1 MISSNAKAGSLRKV
15 IRKMGEPCISFYL
28 KAHRIYV
35 HFEALR
41 AIGCP
46 NRICFMISEKGDRL
60 LMMPYGKRDLV
71 SHKVPERLYEGTN
84 GFDIS
89 SYKLCSL
96 LAELHGWDLN
106 KSYRILGNVAPKYS
120 IIIYD
125 LTKVRII
132 DNGHK

>member
-1 MISSNAKAGSLRKV
+1 
-15 IRKMGEPCISFYL
+15 MGEPCISFYL

-35 HFEALR
+35 HLVALR

-60 LMMPYGKRDLV
+60 LMVPYGKRDLL

-89 SYKLCSL
+89 SYKLCSIL
-96 LAELHGWDLN
+96 GELHCWDLN
-106 KSYRILGNVAPKYS
+106 KSYRILGNVAPKHS

-125 LTKVRII
+125 LTRAQII
-132 DNGHK
+132 DNGLKGTSKNPI